1 MKLYFKGNA
10 NGNLS
15 YSVDGGNTF
24 VPTSLQALRDGVPL
38 PDDTDYSSVKVKA
51 NSTILGTLDIIK
63 QIEVS
68 EGSNGIE
75 IPVDM
80 RLHNSSGDECDLFSR
95 ESLFNF
101 DYDTIHKYLSATYS
115 YNQIYLKTVNN
126 KYISIGHANMSSN
139 ITLQYVYDENWNEI
153 SNILTGNEEFA
164 HTIYQE
170 LTQGAKFVTYN
181 PVEESLPII
190 EETNLGVKAISFTDE
205 LYSSEEEYD
214 DPYNDDSSN

>member
-38 PDDTDYSSVKVKA
+38 PDDTDYSSVKVKV

-75 IPVDM
+75 VPVDM

-101 DYDTIHKYLSATYS
+101 DYDTIHEYLSATYS
-115 YNQIYLKTVNN
+115 YSQIYLKTVNN
-126 KYISIGHANMSSN
+126 KYPIIAPVRFKIISSTSKVLPIPNCTNSTVLL
-139 ITLQYVYDENWNEI
+139 II
-153 SNILTGNEEFA
+153 I
-164 HTIYQE
+164 E
-170 LTQGAKFVTYN
+170 LTMTG
-181 PVEESLPII
+181 II
-190 EETNLGVKAISFTDE
+190 FLGFK
-205 LYSSEEEYD
+205 
-214 DPYNDDSSN
+214 